1 MCNSFFAYA
10 RLSKHEPRRCFF
22 YRVGKHARPACT
34 HTSYIPHTDANT
46 HACTHTH
53 PLKLIHPYWRAS
65 GRARVAS
72 MRVRECANTMRAYE
86 TTNDDRARASAV
98 VIFCV

>member
-46 HACTHTH
+46 HACTH
-53 PLKLIHPYWRAS
+53 PPIKANPPIL
-65 GRARVAS
+65 AR
-72 MRVRECANTMRAYE
+72 E
-86 TTNDDRARASAV
+86 RARACGVDASARCARTKRLTM
-98 VIFCV
+98 IARAPAPL